1 MGKPIRILSNSSQLL
16 NLLAAQGHLGIPE
29 LAERL
34 DMPRAS
40 VYRLVD
46 ALTHVGLVSS
56 AEDGKSSLGLEV
68 LHLASAAL
76 RALPEI
82 EAARPE
88 LEHLNDATGQTI
100 YLCALRGTSTVCL
113 DWVPGSRVSLLL
125 LGPGGTLPPHAGA
138 TSRVF
143 LAFNDALRRE
153 VTQRP
158 LERMTDKTLVEPSE
172 LNADAQNIRTAGYS
186 VSDED
191 VTVGIA
197 ALGVPVHD
205 RAGNVAWALSVA
217 GLRAEILDSRD
228 DFVNLLKEASARVSQ
243 RLS

>member
-1 MGKPIRILSNSSQLL
+1 MGKPIKILSNSSQLL
-16 NLLAAQGHLGIPE
+16 NLLAEQGQLGIPE
-29 LAERL
+29 LSERL
-34 DMPRAS
+34 EMPRAS

-46 ALTHVGLVSS
+46 ALTHVGLVSP
-56 AEDGKSSLGLEV
+56 AEDGKSSLGLEI
-68 LHLASAAL
+68 LHLANAAL

-82 EAARPE
+82 EVARPE
-88 LEHLNDATGQTI
+88 LAQLNEATGQTI

-113 DWVPGSRVSLLL
+113 DWVPGRRVSLLL
-125 LGPGGTLPPHAGA
+125 LGPGGLLPPHAGA

-143 LAFNDALRRE
+143 LAFNDELRRE

-158 LERMTDKTLVEPSE
+158 LERITEKTLTEPSE
-172 LNADAQNIRTAGYS
+172 LNADAENIRSAGYS

-197 ALGVPVHD
+197 ALGVPVLD
-205 RAGNVAWALSVA
+205 RTGNVAWALSIA
-217 GLRAEILDSRD
+217 GLRAEILDQRD
-228 DFVNLLKEASARVSQ
+228 DFAILLKEASARVTQ

>member
-1 MGKPIRILSNSSQLL
+1 MGKPIKILSNSSQLL
-16 NLLAAQGHLGIPE
+16 NLLADQGQLGIPE
-29 LAERL
+29 LSARL

-46 ALTHVGLVSS
+46 ALAHVGLVSPS
-56 AEDGKSSLGLEV
+56 EDGKSSLGLQV

-82 EAARPE
+82 EIARPE
-88 LEHLNDATGQTI
+88 LEHLNEVTGQTI

-113 DWVPGSRVSLLL
+113 DWVPGRRVSLLL

-143 LAFNDALRRE
+143 LAFDDELRRE
-153 VTQRP
+153 VTQQP
-158 LERMTDKTLVEPSE
+158 LERMTEKTLVEPSE
-172 LNADAQNIRTAGYS
+172 LEADAQNIRSSGYS
-186 VSDED
+186 ISDED

-205 RAGNVAWALSVA
+205 RTGDVAWALSVA
-217 GLRAEILDSRD
+217 GLRGEILDSRD
-228 DFVNLLKEASARVSQ
+228 EFANLLRDASARMSQ

>member
-1 MGKPIRILSNSSQLL
+1 MGKPIKILSNSSQLL
-16 NLLAAQGHLGIPE
+16 NLLADQGQLGIPE
-29 LAERL
+29 LSERL

-46 ALTHVGLVSS
+46 ALTHVGLVGQS
-56 AEDGKSSLGLEV
+56 EDGKFSLGLEV

-82 EAARPE
+82 EVARPE
-88 LEHLNDATGQTI
+88 LEYLNEATGQTI
-100 YLCALRGTSTVCL
+100 YLCALRGTATVCL

-143 LAFNDALRRE
+143 LAFDDDLRRD
-153 VTQRP
+153 VIRRP
-158 LERMTDKTLVEPSE
+158 LERITDKTLTEPSE
-172 LNADAQNIRTAGYS
+172 LDADAQAIRSAGFS

-205 RAGNVAWALSVA
+205 RAGNVTWALSVA
-217 GLRAEILDSRD
+217 GLRAEILDSQEE
-228 DFVNLLKEASARVSQ
+228 FVNLLKEAGARMSR